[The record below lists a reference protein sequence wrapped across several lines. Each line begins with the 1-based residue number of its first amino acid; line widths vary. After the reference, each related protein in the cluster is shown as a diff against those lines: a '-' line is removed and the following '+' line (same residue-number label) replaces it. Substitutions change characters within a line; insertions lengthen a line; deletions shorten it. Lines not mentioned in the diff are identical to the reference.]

1 MIKETNKDSS
11 SIYWDAPL
19 IDGGYEVTHY
29 IVEKR
34 DTERKAWSIVSN
46 NCTKTSF
53 KVPDLDAGRS
63 YCFRVSAVNQ
73 LGAGEYCETADS
85 VRASGAYNF
94 SLPLKNSLVF
104 WQIFQSLI
112 IHFAE
117 EPGPVMDFKTML
129 VTKDTCTLSWKKPLT
144 DGGSRIICYVLEVLN
159 GDDKY
164 KELMRSKNMQYSA
177 KDLVEGREYNYR
189 VKAVND
195 TGEGAAKEL
204 TVVAKDQLSK
214 SLKMFVAKMGNN
226 EDTSELN
233 VTLFDSSSQL

>member
-1 MIKETNKDSS
+1 
-11 SIYWDAPL
+11 
-19 IDGGYEVTHY
+19 
-29 IVEKR
+29 
-34 DTERKAWSIVSN
+34 
-46 NCTKTSF
+46 
-53 KVPDLDAGRS
+53 
-63 YCFRVSAVNQ
+63 
-73 LGAGEYCETADS
+73 
-85 VRASGAYNF
+85 
-94 SLPLKNSLVF
+94 
-104 WQIFQSLI
+104 
-112 IHFAE
+112 
-117 EPGPVMDFKTML
+117 MDFKTML

-214 SLKMFVAKMGNN
+214 SLKMVVTKMGNN
-226 EDTSELN
+226 EDTFELN
-233 VTLFDSSSQL
+233 VTLFGSSSQL